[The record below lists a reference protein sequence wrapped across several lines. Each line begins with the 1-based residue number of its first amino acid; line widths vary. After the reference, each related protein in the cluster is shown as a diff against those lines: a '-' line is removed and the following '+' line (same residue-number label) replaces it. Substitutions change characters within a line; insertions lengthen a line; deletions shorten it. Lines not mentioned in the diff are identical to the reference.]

1 MLRRAYEHED
11 IALAAKIGVWASLA
25 DEEIVAAGLPPRPT
39 GFDLAEGASIFQ
51 GLEEA
56 STPQDKLLVVKRATW
71 AIQGAQALP
80 ADDLLP
86 LFVEL
91 LAQVGS
97 AILVPLTALSSWAW
111 LLSALVDLLSHDSTA
126 VLADLDCGCRLVQA
140 SPPYL
145 FSTLCYINFFYSAQP
160 GADELS
166 YHATN
171 LRAAAAIIGLRC
183 AHRQQPRPFLRW

>member
-25 DEEIVAAGLPPRPT
+25 DEEVVAAGLPPRPT

-97 AILVPLTALSSWAW
+97 ALALSSWAW
-111 LLSALVDLLSHDSTA
+111 LGFCHRF
-126 VLADLDCGCRLVQA
+126 CRRFAFARLNGG
-140 SPPYL
+140 
-145 FSTLCYINFFYSAQP
+145 F
-160 GADELS
+160 G
-166 YHATN
+166 
-171 LRAAAAIIGLRC
+171 
-183 AHRQQPRPFLRW
+183 

>member
-97 AILVPLTALSSWAW
+97 ALALSSGLGLGLA
-111 LLSALVDLLSHDSTA
+111 SEASVTDFVVDLLSHDSTA
-126 VLADLDCGCRLVQA
+126 VLADLGCGWFRRALRTCSARSATSTSSTAHSRAPTSSATTPQTSAL
-140 SPPYL
+140 PPP
-145 FSTLCYINFFYSAQP
+145 SS
-160 GADELS
+160 D
-166 YHATN
+166 
-171 LRAAAAIIGLRC
+171 
-183 AHRQQPRPFLRW
+183 

>member
-1 MLRRAYEHED
+1 MRRAYEHED

-97 AILVPLTALSSWAW
+97 AIPLTALSSWAW
-111 LLSALVDLLSHDSTA
+111 LLSQILWTCFRTTQRRFWLTWIVVGGWFRRALRTCSARSATSTSSTA
-126 VLADLDCGCRLVQA
+126 H
-140 SPPYL
+140 S
-145 FSTLCYINFFYSAQP
+145 
-160 GADELS
+160 
-166 YHATN
+166 
-171 LRAAAAIIGLRC
+171 RA
-183 AHRQQPRPFLRW
+183 PTS